1 MWTDFLEHHCQL
13 TITHVIHNVISY
25 DVSHHI
31 AYHQNSNDY
40 VSKVITKKK
49 IVLGLRD
56 FFSEPYANQGN
67 DEFWYS
73 QKLLSFYLPLLG
85 LLDMND

>member
-13 TITHVIHNVISY
+13 TVTHVIHSVISY

-31 AYHQNSNDY
+31 AYHQNNNDY

-49 IVLGLRD
+49 IVLGLRK
-56 FFSEPYANQGN
+56 FFL
-67 DEFWYS
+67 S
-73 QKLLSFYLPLLG
+73 QMLIKEMTSFGIHRSYCLLSAPARIARYE
-85 LLDMND
+85 